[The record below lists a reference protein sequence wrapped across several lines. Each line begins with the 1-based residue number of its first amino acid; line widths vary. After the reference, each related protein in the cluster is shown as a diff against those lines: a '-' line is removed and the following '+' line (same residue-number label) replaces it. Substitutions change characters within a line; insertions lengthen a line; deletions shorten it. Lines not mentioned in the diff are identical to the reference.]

1 MRVLRT
7 GGCEEVCCRRVLGG
21 MDLVLTRET
30 LCQSNRMWG
39 ELRGESSEFVCV
51 NHSTTHSGAS
61 IGTLNRAELA
71 CDIFKRHSE
80 ERPNCSNEG
89 DDIAKS
95 TLRMALS
102 AITNAEV
109 AGDEAVELSDDQVV
123 KVLQAE
129 SKKRAESAELYEQ
142 AGRADAAAQERAE
155 AEILATYLPAAMS
168 DDELAQ
174 VVADEVAKA
183 AAAGNAGM
191 KAMGMVVKAVRER
204 VGSSADGSKIA
215 DLVKS
220 ALA

>member
-1 MRVLRT
+1 MTSLKDT
-7 GGCEEVCCRRVLGG
+7 LKNDLTAAMKAGDEV
-21 MDLVLTRET
+21 
-30 LCQSNRMWG
+30 
-39 ELRGESSEFVCV
+39 
-51 NHSTTHSGAS
+51 
-61 IGTLNRAELA
+61 
-71 CDIFKRHSE
+71 
-80 ERPNCSNEG
+80 
-89 DDIAKS
+89 AKS

-109 AGDEAVELSDDQVV
+109 AGDAAVELSDDQVI

-129 SKKRAESAELYEQ
+129 SKKRAESAELYDQ
-142 AGRADAAAQERAE
+142 AGRTDAAAKERAE

-174 VVADEVAKA
+174 IVSDEVAKA
-183 AAAGNAGM
+183 AGAGNAGM